1 MCPGGDP
8 PGGGDKPPGEFT
20 VKSYDKPK
28 DAAQALE
35 TLKVSGLEFTTVF
48 VIYKEK

>member
-1 MCPGGDP
+1 MPGDGGNPNP
-8 PGGGDKPPGEFT
+8 PDKPGEFT